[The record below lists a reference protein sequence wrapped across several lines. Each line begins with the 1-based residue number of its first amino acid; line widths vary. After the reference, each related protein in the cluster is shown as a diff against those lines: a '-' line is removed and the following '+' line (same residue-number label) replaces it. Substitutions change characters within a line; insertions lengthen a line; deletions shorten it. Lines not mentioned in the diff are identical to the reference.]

1 LPLGPEEPDADEER
15 GTEDVDWGGPHV
27 VVEEDDGGWD
37 E

>member
-1 LPLGPEEPDADEER
+1 MAEDEER
-15 GTEDVDWGGPHV
+15 GIEDVDWGGPHV